1 MALPITIAA
10 SGKKIFKMAKT
21 IILEK
26 VKSTEKIVRQ
36 VEVDNILVFVVDRA
50 VSKPEVKT
58 EVESLFDVK
67 VEKVRT
73 HTMKNKKMAYVKLK
87 AEFPAV
93 DVATKLG
100 LM

>member
-1 MALPITIAA
+1 M
-10 SGKKIFKMAKT
+10 SKT

-26 VKSTEKIVRQ
+26 IKSTEKIVRQ
-36 VEVDNILVFVVDRA
+36 IEAENVLVFVVDRA
-50 VSKPEVKT
+50 VSKPEIKK
-58 EVESLFDVK
+58 EVEELLDVK
-67 VEKVRT
+67 VAKVRT
-73 HTMKNKKMAYVKLK
+73 HTMKNKKYAYVKLN

>member
-1 MALPITIAA
+1 M
-10 SGKKIFKMAKT
+10 SKT

-36 VEVDNILVFVVDRA
+36 IEADNVLVFEVDRA
-50 VSKPEVKT
+50 VTKLDVKK
-58 EVESLFDVK
+58 EVEDLFGVK
-67 VEKVRT
+67 VVKVRT
-73 HTMKNKKMAYVKLK
+73 HTLKNKKLAYVKLNP
-87 AEFPAV
+87 EFPAV

>member
-1 MALPITIAA
+1 
-10 SGKKIFKMAKT
+10 MAKT

-36 VEVDNILVFVVDRA
+36 IEMDNILVFVVDRA
-50 VSKPEVKT
+50 VSKPEIKK
-58 EVESLFDVK
+58 EVEELFDVK

-73 HTMKNKKMAYVKLK
+73 HTMKNKKNAYVKLK